1 MTEILTAYFAERERS
16 GGRFLAE
23 AMLDHLAERG
33 VQTSVMLR
41 GIASFGST
49 NIIRTD
55 RTLTLSEDPPVAI
68 TAVDTA
74 ERIGAVAEEVA
85 AMTGLGLLTREL
97 ATSPPADGDVR
108 LTFFVPRQRHRAVC
122 DDLFG
127 LGFHSAEVLLGVD
140 GTTAGQRARAR
151 FFSHNSAVP
160 SMVSG
165 VGTAEAARA
174 ALARYPDVPATVQAV
189 VICKQHGRA
198 ITVPPAGAAFA
209 KLVLRTAEDDRHDG
223 QAIHRAL
230 IRELKAAG
238 GSGATVL
245 RGVWGFHDGGR
256 PHGDRFLQLA
266 RHVPVR
272 TVIIDTPPRIAEAFT
287 LVDALTTEAGLVTYE
302 PVAAVLARHHG
313 HSRGDLTTG

>member
-1 MTEILTAYFAERERS
+1 MTEILTAYFAERERVD
-16 GGRFLAE
+16 GRFLAE
-23 AMLDHLAERG
+23 AMLDRLAERG

-49 NIIRTD
+49 NIIRSD
-55 RTLTLSEDPPVAI
+55 RTLSLSEDPPIAI

-74 ERIGAVAEEVA
+74 DRIGAVAEEVA
-85 AMTGLGLLTREL
+85 AMTGVGLLTREHTT
-97 ATSPPADGDVR
+97 AVPAHGDVR
-108 LTFFVPRQRHRAVC
+108 VTLFLPRQRHFAVC
-122 DDLFG
+122 DELFG

-140 GTTAGQRARAR
+140 GTVAGRRERAR
-151 FFSHNSAVP
+151 FFGRNTAVP
-160 SMVSG
+160 VMVSG

-174 ALARYPDVPATVQAV
+174 ALARYPDVPVTVAPV
-189 VICKQHGRA
+189 VVCKQLGRA
-198 ITVPPAGAAFA
+198 VTTPPAGAAFG
-209 KLVLRTAEDDRHDG
+209 KLVIRTAEDARHDG

-230 IRELKAAG
+230 IRELKTAG

-256 PHGDRFLQLA
+256 PHGDRLLQLA

-272 TVIIDTPPRIAEAFT
+272 TVIIDTPPRVAQAFAI
-287 LVDALTTEAGLVTYE
+287 VDALTSETGLVTYE

-313 HSRGDLTTG
+313 GSRGDLATG